1 MERTRVMDRVRVWN
15 ELGFE
20 GTSRVNEVT
29 QVNGLNRVNENTRVE
44 ELVRV

>member
-1 MERTRVMDRVRVWN
+1 MSWLGLWI

-29 QVNGLNRVNENTRVE
+29 QVIGLNRVNENTRVE